1 MRILLDTQVWL
12 WLQSAP
18 GRLGGRARE
27 LVMDPDNELLLSAA
41 SSWEIAIKHALG
53 KLRLPAP
60 PRDYVPSRMQVS
72 GTGALPVTHAHA
84 LQTASLPTHHRDPFD
99 RLLVAQAQ
107 VESLPILTAD
117 EQIGRYEVEVLAAG
131 A

>member
-12 WLQSAP
+12 WLQSTP
-18 GRLGGRARE
+18 GRLGTRARA
-27 LVMDPDNELLLSAA
+27 LVVDPENELLLSAA

-53 KLRLPAP
+53 KLQLPAP
-60 PRDYVPSRMQVS
+60 PREYVPSRMQAS
-72 GTGALPVTHAHA
+72 GTGALPITHTHA
-84 LQTASLPTHHRDPFD
+84 LQVGSLPSHHRDPFD

-117 EQIGRYEVEVLAAG
+117 PQIGRYEVEVLAAEG
-131 A
+131 